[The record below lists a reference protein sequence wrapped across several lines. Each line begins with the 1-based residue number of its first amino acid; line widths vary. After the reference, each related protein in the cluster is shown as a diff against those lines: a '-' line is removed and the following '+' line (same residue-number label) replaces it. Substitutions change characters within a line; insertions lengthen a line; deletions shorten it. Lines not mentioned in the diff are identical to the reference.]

1 MTSRSTL
8 LRSGVVASALC
19 GVLSLAPS
27 VGLAREVRP
36 AGAVV
41 APKPSGRVE
50 QLVGRIDPLIAKHEG
65 EVAVAVVNLDSG
77 ESLFR
82 RADEPMS
89 TASLIKLAVL
99 IEAYRQDRA
108 GLISLGD
115 MTEVRAEDEVPGSGI
130 LTSHFSPGTRISLRD
145 AARLMIV
152 FSDNTAT
159 NLIIDRVGL
168 QNVND
173 TTAALGCPDTRM
185 HAKVFRG
192 DTSIAPERSKRF
204 GLGSITARQ
213 AVSLLAR
220 LHRRELWDAKACD
233 EMLADLLACDDK
245 LKVRRGL
252 PPGAKWAH
260 KTGSVN
266 AVRTDAGLLETPGGT
281 IALCI
286 LTSNNKDQSWDEQ
299 NDAELLCAE
308 IGRAVYETF
317 SRKADGT
324 LLAAPSQPAGPLSLG
339 ANGDLVTDLQRT
351 LNKVVGPSLGLSVD
365 GDFGPATKAAVERL
379 QREKGLEV
387 TGIVGPETWAALGP
401 IVTQDE
407 PVPDPETLAKE
418 AAALAVLPPEDP
430 NAPPFV
436 TCKAWAIGDAA
447 TGEILWNSNGEE
459 PRHQASTTKIMC
471 ALVVLDLA
479 AKDPAVL
486 DEIVTFSKRADETPG
501 STAAVRAGEKVPVRE
516 LLYGLLLPSGNDAAT
531 AFAEHF
537 GPRLEPAAE
546 AFPGTD
552 PNEPIERFVAEMNR
566 TAARLGLKAS
576 SFRNPHGLSVDGHRA
591 SAADLVR
598 LARAALEHET
608 FRKVIST
615 RLHGCTVEGEGGY
628 KRNTRWEN
636 TNQLLGTT
644 GYAGVKTG
652 TTDAAGACL
661 VSLGTDPAKASAPS
675 DADRR
680 LIIAVLG
687 STSPDARYTDTRN
700 LFRWAWGQL
709 GKSAV
714 VGGQ

>member
-1 MTSRSTL
+1 MPRSMFRAVLPLVGVAL
-8 LRSGVVASALC
+8 LVVPSA
-19 GVLSLAPS
+19 
-27 VGLAREVRP
+27 GLAREVRP
-36 AGAVV
+36 AAAVV
-41 APKPSGRVE
+41 APKPSGRID
-50 QLVGRIDPLIAKHEG
+50 QLAERIDPLVTKHEG
-65 EVAVAVVNLDSG
+65 DVAVAVVNLDSG

-82 RADEPMS
+82 RADEPMP

-108 GLISLGD
+108 GLISLNY
-115 MTEVRAEDEVPGSGI
+115 MTEVRAEDEVPGSGV
-130 LTSHFSPGTRISLRD
+130 LTPHFSPGTRISLRD
-145 AARLMIV
+145 AVRLMVV

-159 NLIIDRVGL
+159 NLILDRVGL

-173 TTAALGCPDTRM
+173 TTAALGCPDTRI

-192 DTSIAPERSKRF
+192 DTSIAPERSKQF

-220 LHRRELWDAKACD
+220 LHRRELWDVKACD
-233 EMLADLLACDDK
+233 DMLADLLACDDK

-286 LTSNNKDQSWDEQ
+286 LTNNNKDQSWDDQ

-324 LLAAPSQPAGPLSLG
+324 LLATPGIPAGPLSVG
-339 ANGDLVTDLQRT
+339 ANGDLVADLQRT
-351 LNKVVGPSLGLSVD
+351 LNKVIGPSLGLGVD
-365 GDFGPATKAAVERL
+365 GDFGPVTKASVERF

-387 TGIVGPETWAALGP
+387 TGTVGPETWAALGP
-401 IVTQDE
+401 LVTQDE
-407 PVPDPETLAKE
+407 PVPDPQEIAKQ
-418 AAALAVLPPEDP
+418 AAALPVLPPDDP
-430 NAPPFV
+430 NGPPFV
-436 TCKAWAIGDAA
+436 TCKSWAIGDAA
-447 TGEILWNSNGEE
+447 TGEILWNFNGDE

-471 ALVVLDLA
+471 ALVVLDLV

-486 DEIVTFSKRADETPG
+486 DEVVTFSKRADDTPG
-501 STAAVRAGEKVPVRE
+501 STADVRAGEKAPVRE
-516 LLYGLLLPSGNDAAT
+516 LLYGLLLPSGNDVAT

-546 AFPGTD
+546 PVPGTD
-552 PNEPIERFVAEMNR
+552 PKEPIERFVAEMNR
-566 TAARLGLKAS
+566 TAVRLGLKAT
-576 SFRNPHGLSVDGHRA
+576 FRNPHGLSVDGHRS

-598 LARAALEHET
+598 LARAAREHEI
-608 FRKVIST
+608 FRTVTST

-644 GYAGVKTG
+644 GYGGVKTG

-675 DADRR
+675 DSDRR

-709 GKSAV
+709 GKGTT